1 MQIVS
6 IILILSILSLIG
18 VTFFNKN
25 KSIKKRA
32 IYLTIPLSVILLI
45 LIGFR
50 WQLIP
55 ILLSVLLGLCFY
67 FFNRKNEKSNN
78 NLFSRI
84 LKVGF
89 YSVVCLISILP
100 AIVFPYFQFDKPSG
114 ENEVGAKEEYFVDSS
129 RQIKLKNN
137 QKTNR
142 EIKVTLFYP
151 AEVKSEPMLQ
161 VSQDMNKLSDSLSKA
176 QGIPSIF
183 TKHFNSIKTNAYV
196 DAKVKGK
203 KESYP
208 LILFSHG
215 MGSYNTQSTF
225 QMAELA
231 SHGYVIASIE
241 HPGDAAVSYTSSG
254 ELIPYANE
262 KILGANKEDLSYL
275 DEHNVEWVKDAKI
288 VMNQLQKSNDTIS
301 STINFD
307 KIGYLGFSYGG
318 ATALQSLM
326 TDSKIKAAVDLD
338 GALFGSDVPDKGI
351 EKPFL
356 LINSSASIAS
366 MTPKKEQTKEEKEY
380 FKELMRKNSLVKGN
394 EVVHEIIPHSNHVSF
409 TDLSAST
416 KILNEKEGNAFKN
429 YHIINQLTLKFFNQH
444 LK

>member
-6 IILILSILSLIG
+6 IILVLSTLALIG
-18 VTFFNKN
+18 VAFFNKN
-25 KSIKKRA
+25 KSIQKRA
-32 IYLTIPLSVILLI
+32 IYSTVPVIGTLLI
-45 LIGFR
+45 SIDFR

-55 ILLSVLLGLCFY
+55 ILLSVFLNLCFY
-67 FFNRKNEKSNN
+67 FFSRKRETSKSN
-78 NLFSRI
+78 LFFKI
-84 LKVGF
+84 LKISSF
-89 YSVVCLISILP
+89 IIVCLISLLP
-100 AIVFPYFQFDKPSG
+100 IIVFPHFQFDKPSG

-129 RQIKLKNN
+129 RQIKLNN
-137 QKTNR
+137 NNKTNR

-161 VSQDMNKLSDSLSKA
+161 VSQDMNQLSDSLSKA
-176 QGIPSIF
+176 QGIPSVF

-196 DAKVKGK
+196 NAKVKVK

-231 SHGYVIASIE
+231 SHGYVVASIE
-241 HPGDAAVSYTSSG
+241 HPGDAAVSYTSQG
-254 ELIPYANE
+254 DLIPYINK

-275 DEHNVEWVKDAKI
+275 DKHNVEWVKDAKVI
-288 VMNQLQKSNDTIS
+288 IEELEKKQNRLFSN
-301 STINFD
+301 INFD

-338 GALFGSDVPDKGI
+338 GALFGPDIPTKGI

-366 MTPKKEQTKEEKEY
+366 MTPKEEQTKEEKEY